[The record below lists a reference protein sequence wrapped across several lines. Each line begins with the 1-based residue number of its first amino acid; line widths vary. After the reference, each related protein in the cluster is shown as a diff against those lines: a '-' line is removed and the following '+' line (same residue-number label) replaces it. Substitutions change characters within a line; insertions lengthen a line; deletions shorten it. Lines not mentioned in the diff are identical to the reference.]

1 MTKFQLKIFL
11 KAAYEMILVFLQFF
25 IISLHFFKWK
35 FIPEKQIIQVTT
47 FSNFVG
53 FLIII
58 IAFIILLVAIKDLGR
73 NLSPFPRPINN
84 SNLVTKGIYRFM
96 RHPMYYS
103 LIFISFGV
111 FITKLS
117 IYYLFLTTSLILI
130 IKFKIDLEEQ
140 YLKNKFKNYLFYKNE
155 VKY

>member
-1 MTKFQLKIFL
+1 MARFQLRIFL
-11 KAAYEMILVFLQFF
+11 KGAYEIILVFLQFF
-25 IISLHFFKWK
+25 IISLHFFQWE
-35 FIPEKQIIQVTT
+35 FIPQKQIIQVNL
-47 FSNFVG
+47 FSYSMGILITIVG
-53 FLIII
+53 FIIMI
-58 IAFIILLVAIKDLGR
+58 IAIKDLGR

-84 SNLVTKGIYRFM
+84 SNLVTKGIYRFT

-117 IYYLFLTTSLILI
+117 IYYLFLSISLGLI
-130 IKFKIDLEEQ
+130 IKFKIALEEQ
-140 YLKNKFKNYLFYKNE
+140 YLKNKFKNYLLYKNE

>member
-1 MTKFQLKIFL
+1 MTKFQLKIFF

-25 IISLHFFKWK
+25 IISLHFFKWD
-35 FIPEKQIIQVTT
+35 FIPEKQIIQVTP
-47 FSNFVG
+47 FSYFVG

-58 IAFIILLVAIKDLGR
+58 IACIILLVAIKDLGR

-84 SNLVTKGIYRFM
+84 SNLVTKGIYRFT

-117 IYYLFLTTSLILI
+117 IYYLFLSTSLILI
-130 IKFKIDLEEQ
+130 IKFKIALEEQ
-140 YLKNKFKNYLFYKNE
+140 YLKNKFKNYLLYKNE

>member
-1 MTKFQLKIFL
+1 MTKFNLKFFL

-25 IISLHFFKWK
+25 IISLHFFKWE
-35 FIPEKQIIQVTT
+35 FIPEKQIIQVNPL
-47 FSNFVG
+47 SYLVG

-58 IAFIILLVAIKDLGR
+58 IALIILLVAIKDLGR
-73 NLSPFPRPINN
+73 NLSPFPRPIKN
-84 SNLVTKGIYRFM
+84 SNLVTTGIYRFT

-111 FITKLS
+111 FLTKLS
-117 IYYLFLTTSLILI
+117 IYYLFLSISLGLI
-130 IKFKIDLEEQ
+130 IKFKIALEEQ
-140 YLKNKFKNYLFYKNE
+140 YLKNKFKNYLLYKNE

>member
-1 MTKFQLKIFL
+1 MTKFQLKNFF
-11 KAAYEMILVFLQFF
+11 KAAYELTLVFLQFF
-25 IISLHFFKWK
+25 IIGLHFFRWE
-35 FIPEKQIIQVTT
+35 FIPQKQLIRVSS
-47 FSNFVG
+47 FSYFAG

-58 IAFIILLVAIKDLGR
+58 IGFIILFIAIKDLGR
-73 NLSPFPRPINN
+73 NLSPFPKPINN
-84 SNLVTKGIYRFM
+84 SNLVTTGIYRFT

-117 IYYLFLTTSLILI
+117 IYYLFLSISLALI
-130 IKFKIDLEEQ
+130 IKFKINLEEQ
-140 YLKNKFKNYLFYKNE
+140 YLNNKFKNYLLYKNE

>member
-1 MTKFQLKIFL
+1 MNKFQLKNFL
-11 KAAYEMILVFLQFF
+11 KASYEIILVFLQFF
-25 IISLHFFKWK
+25 IISLHFFQWE
-35 FIPEKQIIQVTT
+35 FISQQQIIQVRPL
-47 FSNFVG
+47 SYLVG

-73 NLSPFPRPINN
+73 NLSPFPRPIKN
-84 SNLVTKGIYRFM
+84 SNLVTTGIYRFT

-117 IYYLFLTTSLILI
+117 IYYLFLSISLGLI
-130 IKFKIDLEEQ
+130 IKFKIALEEQ
-140 YLKNKFKNYLFYKNE
+140 YLNKKFKNYLLYKNE

>member
-1 MTKFQLKIFL
+1 MTKFKLKIFF
-11 KAAYEMILVFLQFF
+11 KAAYEVILVFLQFF
-25 IISLHFFKWK
+25 IISLHFFQLE
-35 FIPEKQIIQVTT
+35 FIPQKQIIQANTL
-47 FSNFVG
+47 SYSMG

-84 SNLVTKGIYRFM
+84 SNLVTSGIYRFT

-111 FITKLS
+111 FLTKLS
-117 IYYLFLTTSLILI
+117 TYYLLLSSSLGLI
-130 IKFKIDLEEQ
+130 IKFKIALEEQ
-140 YLKNKFKNYLFYKNE
+140 YLNNKFNNYLVYKKE

>member
-25 IISLHFFKWK
+25 IISLHFFQWK
-35 FIPEKQIIQVTT
+35 FIPQKQIIQVSPL
-47 FSNFVG
+47 FYLVG

-84 SNLVTKGIYRFM
+84 SNLVTTGLYRFT

-103 LIFISFGV
+103 LIFISFRV

-117 IYYLFLTTSLILI
+117 FYYLFLSISLGLI
-130 IKFKIDLEEQ
+130 IKFKISLEEK
-140 YLKNKFKNYLFYKNE
+140 YLMNKFKNYLFYKNE
-155 VKY
+155 VKV

>member
-1 MTKFQLKIFL
+1 MTKFQLKNFL
-11 KAAYEMILVFLQFF
+11 KTAYEIILVILQFF
-25 IISLHFFKWK
+25 IISLHFFQWEFLKQ
-35 FIPEKQIIQVTT
+35 KQIIQASP
-47 FSNFVG
+47 FSYFLG
-53 FLIII
+53 ILIII
-58 IAFIILLVAIKDLGR
+58 IDFIIMLVSIKDLGR

-84 SNLVTKGIYRFM
+84 SNLVTTGIYRFT

-117 IYYLFLTTSLILI
+117 IYYLFLSISLGLI
-130 IKFKIDLEEQ
+130 IKFKIALEEQ
-140 YLKNKFKNYLFYKNE
+140 YLNNKFKNYLVYKNE